1 MPCPA
6 RDLAELGF
14 ESTWSDPRAHTELP
28 LCPCQLL
35 PVGSAF
41 LPTFPL
47 ILQSPGW
54 QSLPWSPLGGEH
66 TERLVNLP

>member
-6 RDLAELGF
+6 SDLAEPGF

-41 LPTFPL
+41 LPTISSNPAE
-47 ILQSPGW
+47 SWVAEPA
-54 QSLPWSPLGGEH
+54 
-66 TERLVNLP
+66 LVPCWRGTH